1 MRAGRSFGGAEP
13 CAMCSTLATSAATSS
28 SGRNS
33 ASSDLDQWPES
44 RGNRVA
50 NLGRLVG
57 FVALDYHFKNSDLT
71 TDHEKRCPRHTAAKA
86 HSADGYRGCAPA
98 PDCSLLP

>member
-1 MRAGRSFGGAEP
+1 MR
-13 CAMCSTLATSAATSS
+13 STLATSAATSS

-33 ASSDLDQWPES
+33 ASSDLDQWPDS

-71 TDHEKRCPRHTAAKA
+71 RSRCSHAPGLPQRCSESSSMAAA
-86 HSADGYRGCAPA
+86 S
-98 PDCSLLP
+98 